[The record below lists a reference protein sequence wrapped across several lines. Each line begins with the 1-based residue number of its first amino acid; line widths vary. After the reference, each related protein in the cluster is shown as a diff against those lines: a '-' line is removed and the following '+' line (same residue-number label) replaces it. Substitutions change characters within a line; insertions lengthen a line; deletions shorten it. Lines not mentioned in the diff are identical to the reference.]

1 VSAQR
6 TVKNKGGNMKN
17 KNENQNYRVIVK
29 INEIVISF
37 IAEDKEQM
45 GDQLKFLYQGINIP
59 EKSIYNDDGTHATVE
74 INEKVIVSVV
84 NEILDCYNFRLS
96 EYRKYVEEI

>member
-1 VSAQR
+1 MSAER
-6 TVKNKGGNMKN
+6 TVKKGENMKIE
-17 KNENQNYRVIVK
+17 KRKYRVIVK

-45 GDQLKFLYQGINIP
+45 SDQLKFLYKGINIP
-59 EKSIYNDDGTHATVE
+59 EKSLYNENGIDATVE

>member
-1 VSAQR
+1 MR
-6 TVKNKGGNMKN
+6 KDTPDKKGDGMN
-17 KNENQNYRVIVK
+17 NEKRYRVIVK

-45 GDQLKFLYQGINIP
+45 GDQLKFLYMGINIP
-59 EKSIYNDDGTHATVE
+59 NKNLYKEDGMDATVE

-84 NEILDCYNFRLS
+84 NEFLDCYNFRLS
-96 EYRKYVEEI
+96 EYIKYVEEI

>member
-1 VSAQR
+1 
-6 TVKNKGGNMKN
+6 MKN
-17 KNENQNYRVIVK
+17 EKGKYRVIVK

-37 IAEDKEQM
+37 MAEDKEQM
-45 GDQLKFLYQGINIP
+45 RDRLKFLYQGINIP
-59 EKSIYNDDGTHATVE
+59 EKSLYRENGMDATVE

-84 NEILDCYNFRLS
+84 NEILDCQSFRLS

>member
-1 VSAQR
+1 
-6 TVKNKGGNMKN
+6 MKIE
-17 KNENQNYRVIVK
+17 KRKYRVIVK

-45 GDQLKFLYQGINIP
+45 RDQLKFLYQGINIP
-59 EKSIYNDDGTHATVE
+59 EKSLYREDKMDATVE